1 MQYAISVFLSVI
13 SGVLVYVVNNL
24 VKENQQLRTAQKDTE
39 QKREKAIAQ
48 GVLSLLRIQLIE
60 YYDKYMTGDNIPTY
74 AYENWDDMY
83 KSYESLGGN
92 GLIKH
97 MKEDIDRLKVG
108 NK

>member
-24 VKENQQLRTAQKDTE
+24 VKENQQLRMAQKDTE

-74 AYENWDDMY
+74 VYENWNDLY
-83 KSYESLGGN
+83 KAYESLGGN
-92 GLIKH
+92 GLVKH